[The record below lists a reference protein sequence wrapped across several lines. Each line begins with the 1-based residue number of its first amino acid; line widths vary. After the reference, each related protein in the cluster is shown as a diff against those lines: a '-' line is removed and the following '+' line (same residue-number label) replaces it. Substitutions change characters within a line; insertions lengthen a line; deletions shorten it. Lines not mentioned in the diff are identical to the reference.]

1 MVVRVNVFSQPGRSL
16 KNMSELMNESAETG
30 KSQYPAFTGVSIR
43 DQKNRGNIVH
53 AAAARRLL
61 PEGIDYPFAPWTE
74 ESVENVRTHSHLV
87 TVMANAIL
95 LGADTSPM
103 ESAHNIMA
111 DNIERADLPVV
122 VLGLGSQAEL
132 GTSSRQKMPAGTL
145 RLLRILSERTQS
157 IACRGAFTADVLNF
171 HGIKNAEPIGCQSTF
186 WHGAS
191 LPFSYDRESSLQDV
205 AFNYSVVQREAG
217 VVEWGVQSEFTLIGQ
232 TEHWEEAVIK
242 GEDPAVADRQRIIF
256 KLTNLDDDQYRQYC
270 REHFRSFRKM
280 GPWINLLKDFN
291 FSVGTRFHG
300 NMAALIAG
308 TPALWLSHDQ
318 RTRELCELLSL
329 PHLPL
334 ESAIENLNI
343 ERFADLADFGDF
355 RKNYSSNYERFKSY
369 IENAGLSLRH

>member
-1 MVVRVNVFSQPGRSL
+1 
-16 KNMSELMNESAETG
+16 MNGSAETG
-30 KSQYPAFTGVSIR
+30 ISQYPAYTGVSIR

-61 PEGIDYPFAPWTE
+61 PEGNDYPFAPWTDE
-74 ESVENVRTHSHLV
+74 HVESVRQHSHLV

-103 ESAHNIMA
+103 EAAHNIMA
-111 DNIERADLPVV
+111 DNIERVDLPIV

-132 GTSSRQKMPAGTL
+132 GASPHQKMPAGTL
-145 RLLRILSERTQS
+145 RLLRILSERSHS
-157 IACRGAFTADVLNF
+157 IACRGAFTAEILNF

-191 LPFSYDRESSLQDV
+191 LPFAYDRENPVKDV

-217 VVEWGVQSEFTLIGQ
+217 IVEWGVQSEFTLIGQ
-232 TEHWEEAVIK
+232 TEHWEEAVVK
-242 GEDPAVADRQRIIF
+242 GEDPAAADRQRIIF
-256 KLTNLDDDQYRQYC
+256 KLTNLTDDQYRQYC
-270 REHFRSFRKM
+270 RAHFRSFRKM
-280 GPWINLLKDFN
+280 EPWIKFLKDVDL
-291 FSVGTRFHG
+291 SVGTRFHG

-329 PHLPL
+329 PHLSL
-334 ESAIENLNI
+334 ERAVEDLSI

-369 IENAGLSLRH
+369 IEKAGLTLRH